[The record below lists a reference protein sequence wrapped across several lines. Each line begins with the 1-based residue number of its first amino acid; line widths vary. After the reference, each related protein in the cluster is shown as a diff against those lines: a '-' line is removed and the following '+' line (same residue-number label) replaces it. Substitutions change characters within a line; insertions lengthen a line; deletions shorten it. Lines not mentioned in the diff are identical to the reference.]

1 MSLRDRVKKAL
12 SKPSP
17 YGVDIDIS
25 SYIIEEPQVFE
36 RSVEESVESKIGMR
50 PSISQYLQLGQMAL
64 YKLIE
69 KSLEKYGVKVVPLR
83 VAIEKFDLARDL
95 AWRLVDP
102 DTDKYTALTY
112 LYGGELGYFV
122 YVPPEVK
129 VPTPIYTCL
138 VLRAER
144 RAMLAHNVVY
154 VDYGAEAHVVTG
166 CTIPHGVKGGLH
178 VGISE
183 FYVGRDARLTFSMI
197 HSWAEGLHVRP
208 RTAAKVAEGGE
219 YVSYY
224 MIYSPVSSIQLF
236 PRTILDMG
244 AKLYAAS
251 VIVGR
256 AHGNYD
262 IGTKAQLEGTGSS
275 AELVSRVVA
284 FEDSKIYARGYIE
297 GLAPESR
304 GHIEC
309 LGLLASPN
317 AEISSIPI
325 VTSRNPQSIL
335 SHEAAI
341 GIIAREEIEYLES
354 KGFTEDE
361 AKSII
366 IRGFMN
372 IEAPGLPDMVKA
384 QVKRLIDHIARA
396 GVQL

>member
-50 PSISQYLQLGQMAL
+50 PSISQYLQLGQTAL

-102 DTDKYTALTY
+102 DTDKYTAITY

-122 YVPPEVK
+122 YVSPEVK

-144 RAMLAHNVVY
+144 RVMLAHNVVY

-183 FYVGRDARLTFSMI
+183 FYVGRDARLTFFMI
-197 HSWAEGLHVRP
+197 HS
-208 RTAAKVAEGGE
+208 
-219 YVSYY
+219 
-224 MIYSPVSSIQLF
+224 
-236 PRTILDMG
+236 
-244 AKLYAAS
+244 
-251 VIVGR
+251 
-256 AHGNYD
+256 
-262 IGTKAQLEGTGSS
+262 
-275 AELVSRVVA
+275 
-284 FEDSKIYARGYIE
+284 
-297 GLAPESR
+297 
-304 GHIEC
+304 
-309 LGLLASPN
+309 
-317 AEISSIPI
+317 
-325 VTSRNPQSIL
+325 
-335 SHEAAI
+335 
-341 GIIAREEIEYLES
+341 
-354 KGFTEDE
+354 
-361 AKSII
+361 
-366 IRGFMN
+366 
-372 IEAPGLPDMVKA
+372 
-384 QVKRLIDHIARA
+384 
-396 GVQL
+396 